1 MNETQKRSLKDTK
14 HEGFTFIE
22 EDGGIQAWQ
31 LDANGLTV
39 LLCPQGAARVATLMI
54 TYKVGSRN
62 ERQGETGA
70 THFLEHMM
78 FKGTSRYS
86 KQSGTTIFNALQ
98 AQGAR
103 VNATTW
109 NDRTNYYELLPSSHL
124 DLAIDIEA
132 DRMRNLLLDPGEV
145 ESERSVILNEFDRG
159 ENEPYRKLY
168 HAVWSTAFEAHTYH
182 HPTIG
187 WRSDIETITSEGLR
201 GYYDRFYWPNNATV
215 SVIGGFDAEQAMAS
229 ILNKFG
235 SIPRGL
241 DSEVDVV
248 REPRQLG
255 ERTTVIRMAGG
266 MPALLV
272 GFKSPDAMNDRMNAL
287 HMAGLVLSHGR
298 SSRLQRLMVDGGLAT
313 SVSAGA
319 SSFRDPGLF
328 TIFVALAPDVDMAE
342 VERVLQEELTLL
354 ASEPVS
360 DRELER
366 AMGKLEAETLYAR
379 DGSYSMASQLNEAIA
394 AGDWKLY
401 TRFLEGASKVTAEDI
416 MEAARSTF
424 KKEQSTTGIY
434 EPLAAEV
441 A

>member
-1 MNETQKRSLKDTK
+1 
-14 HEGFTFIE
+14 
-22 EDGGIQAWQ
+22 
-31 LDANGLTV
+31 
-39 LLCPQGAARVATLMI
+39 
-54 TYKVGSRN
+54 
-62 ERQGETGA
+62 
-70 THFLEHMM
+70 
-78 FKGTSRYS
+78 
-86 KQSGTTIFNALQ
+86 
-98 AQGAR
+98 
-103 VNATTW
+103 
-109 NDRTNYYELLPSSHL
+109 
-124 DLAIDIEA
+124 
-132 DRMRNLLLDPGEV
+132 
-145 ESERSVILNEFDRG
+145 
-159 ENEPYRKLY
+159 
-168 HAVWSTAFEAHTYH
+168 
-182 HPTIG
+182 
-187 WRSDIETITSEGLR
+187 
-201 GYYDRFYWPNNATV
+201 
-215 SVIGGFDAEQAMAS
+215 
-229 ILNKFG
+229 
-235 SIPRGL
+235 
-241 DSEVDVV
+241 
-248 REPRQLG
+248 
-255 ERTTVIRMAGG
+255 
-266 MPALLV
+266 
-272 GFKSPDAMNDRMNAL
+272 MNDRMNAL

-298 SSRLQRLMVDGGLAT
+298 SSRLQQLMVDGGLAT

-366 AMGKLEAETLYAR
+366 AMAKLEAETLYAR